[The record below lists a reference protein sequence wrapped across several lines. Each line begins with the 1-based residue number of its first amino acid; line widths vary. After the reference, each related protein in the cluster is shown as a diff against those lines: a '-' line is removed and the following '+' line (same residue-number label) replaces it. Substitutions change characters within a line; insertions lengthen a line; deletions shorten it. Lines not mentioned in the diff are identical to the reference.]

1 MSNDA
6 LNAYDNSAK
15 TSETGNETDAAVLEK
30 AALMLEFVK
39 KDPQSEDFT
48 NALKYNQLIW
58 TTIQTEMNDEHP
70 LPNQIKANLI
80 SLAIFIDKQTYKAFA
95 ERKPE
100 LLDVIININ
109 RNIAIGLRQGDGDKN
124 PDTPATSSTP
134 SANIDV

>member
-6 LNAYDNSAK
+6 LNAYDSSTK

-70 LPNQIKANLI
+70 LPDQIKANLI
-80 SLAIFIDKQTYKAFA
+80 SLAIFIDKQTYKSFA

-100 LLDVIININ
+100 LLDVMININ
-109 RNIAIGLRQGDGDKN
+109 RNIAIGLRQGGGNKSS
-124 PDTPATSSTP
+124 DTPATSNTP